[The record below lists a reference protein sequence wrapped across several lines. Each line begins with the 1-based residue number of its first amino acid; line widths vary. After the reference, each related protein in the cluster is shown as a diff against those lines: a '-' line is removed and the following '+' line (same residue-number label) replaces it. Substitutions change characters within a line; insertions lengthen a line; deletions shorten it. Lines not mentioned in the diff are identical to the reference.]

1 MVDDHVNEPVAQMF
15 PDFSLASQTEAAS
28 LLGSSQPLLFMLQAL
43 RYRRWRKAVVEE
55 GADSEFGGV

>member
-1 MVDDHVNEPVAQMF
+1 
-15 PDFSLASQTEAAS
+15 LASQTEAVS
-28 LLGSSQPLLFMLQAL
+28 LLGSSQPLPFMLQAL